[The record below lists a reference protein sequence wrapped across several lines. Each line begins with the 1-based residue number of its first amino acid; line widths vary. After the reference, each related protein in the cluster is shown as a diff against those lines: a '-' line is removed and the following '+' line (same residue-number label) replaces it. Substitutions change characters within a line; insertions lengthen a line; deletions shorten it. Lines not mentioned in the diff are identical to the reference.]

1 MSRKAAKKNALF
13 NQTQELSNEIH
24 TTQFDNSNDENII
37 KIENYDVLL
46 QEKSQLEAKLD
57 SLLDEVE
64 QLRIQNEQLKSNSK
78 PDQFGVFEKQIDDLR
93 MENDKLILKI
103 SELSFE
109 KTKLETENTQL
120 KQRINQ
126 LQASIK
132 PNTSSSSLPP
142 CRRRQSDMY
151 LKTKLANN
159 GYSDWN

>member
-1 MSRKAAKKNALF
+1 MSRKTAKKNALF
-13 NQTQELSNEIH
+13 NQTQELPNETH

-37 KIENYDVLL
+37 KIENYDALL

-109 KTKLETENTQL
+109 KTKLETENAQL

-126 LQASIK
+126 LQASMK
-132 PNTSSSSLPP
+132 SNTSSSSHPP

-151 LKTKLANN
+151 LNTKLANN